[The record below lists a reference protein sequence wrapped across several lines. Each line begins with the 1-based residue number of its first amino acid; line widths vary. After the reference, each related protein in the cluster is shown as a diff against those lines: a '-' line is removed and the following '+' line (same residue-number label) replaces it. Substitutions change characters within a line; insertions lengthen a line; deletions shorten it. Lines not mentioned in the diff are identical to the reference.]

1 MPRLSAPFSSCAAQ
15 FDPLATRSRLSW
27 FWLLGLALF
36 VGVPG
41 ATSTFAQSPSETHE
55 IPARFTA
62 NRIHVFPVT
71 TQGDTLHLN
80 TDTGGGPPILL
91 RPAVNRLNMPVDTL
105 SRGGRSRQTVP
116 FPQFK
121 TEASIPAPHGPNRL
135 LVLPNRGPAKFLDA
149 DGQLGNSWFAGK
161 VWTFDYGAERLLLHD
176 SAENLSFNP
185 EHTVPITFRTDST
198 GRHLHHHA
206 RIEATIA
213 DSTYSFLFDTGATF
227 VLTKKGQDAL
237 GGPQKQGG
245 NFLIA
250 SVFDRLRNEHPNW
263 RIVENA
269 TGFRNRNRPLIQV
282 PNVTIAGHTVGP
294 VWFERQP
301 DRAFQKGR
309 KLSLDRDVEGA
320 LGGSLFQY
328 FRITVDYP
336 GERAHFQQVN

>member
-1 MPRLSAPFSSCAAQ
+1 MNRPLALFSSRAAR
-15 FDPLATRSRLSW
+15 FDPLALRTRLSW
-27 FWLLGLALF
+27 FWPLGLALF
-36 VGVPG
+36 LGVLG
-41 ATSTFAQSPSETHE
+41 ATSTFAQSPSGTHE

-62 NRIHVFPVT
+62 SRIHVFPVT
-71 TQGDTLHLN
+71 TEGDTLELN

-91 RPAVNRLNMPVDTL
+91 RPAVNRLDLPVETVTH
-105 SRGGRSRQTVP
+105 RGRSRKTVP
-116 FPQFK
+116 FPEFK
-121 TEASIPAPHGPNRL
+121 AEASIPAPHGPNRF
-135 LVLPNRGPAKFLDA
+135 LVPPNTGPAKLLDA

-161 VWTFDYGAERLLLHD
+161 VWTFDYGSERLLLHD
-176 SAENLSFNP
+176 SAEHLSFNP

-227 VLTKKGQDAL
+227 FLSDKGQKAL

-250 SVFDRLRNEHPNW
+250 SVFDRLRNEHPGW

-269 TGFRNRNRPLIQV
+269 SGFPHGNRPLIQV
-282 PNVTIAGHTVGP
+282 PTVTIAGHPVGP

-301 DRAFQKGR
+301 DQAYQKEG

-336 GERAHFQQVN
+336 GERAHFQKLN